1 MQITTVAKDIVDKGA
16 PMITLNGLLRNRNFI
31 FIAALVL
38 GLFLPGASETT
49 SQLILPALALTM
61 ILSTMEIGNDLFR
74 RPRTL
79 LLPAFIGILMNYILL
94 SGIII
99 GLGAI
104 LLKDEKL
111 WAGTVLLAAVP
122 PAVAV
127 IPFSGFLKGN
137 RNLSLIGTAG
147 AYLGGLVVM
156 PLIAFT
162 LLSPEAFA
170 PLKLL
175 VVVLELI
182 ILPLIISRLLIWR
195 GWSKRISPW
204 AGGITNWSFFLV
216 MYTLV
221 GLNSAVFLSLQP
233 VLLAVAVIPFST
245 NFILGFLIER
255 IGGFLKISAPTRTS
269 LVLLGSLKNQGMAG
283 GLALTLFGKEA
294 AIPAAVCTAS
304 MIVYII
310 WLDLLKRANFKKANR

>member
-1 MQITTVAKDIVDKGA
+1 
-16 PMITLNGLLRNRNFI
+16 MINLSRLLRNRNFI

-38 GLFLPGASETT
+38 GLFFPGASSAT
-49 SQLILPALALTM
+49 SQLILPALALAM
-61 ILSTMEIGNDLFR
+61 ILSTMDIGNDLFR

-79 LLPAFIGILMNYILL
+79 LFPALIGILMNYLLL
-94 SGIII
+94 SGIIVA
-99 GLGAI
+99 LGAL

-127 IPFSGFLKGN
+127 VPFSDFLNGK
-137 RNLSLIGTAG
+137 RDLSLIGTAG
-147 AYLGGLVVM
+147 AYIGGLAVM
-156 PLIAFT
+156 PLITFT

-175 VVVLELI
+175 VVVIELI
-182 ILPLIISRLLIWR
+182 ILPLVISRLLIWK
-195 GWSKRISPW
+195 GWSKKISPW
-204 AGGITNWSFFLV
+204 KGEITNWSFFLV
-216 MYTLV
+216 LYTLV
-221 GLNSAVFLSLQP
+221 GLNSAVFLSLNP
-233 VLLAVAVIPFST
+233 VLLAIAVIPIAT
-245 NFILGFLIER
+245 NFILGLLIET
-255 IGGFLKISAPTRTS
+255 IGRFFKISAPTRTS
-269 LVLLGSLKNQGMAG
+269 LVLLGTLKNQGMAG

-310 WLDLLKRANFKKANR
+310 WLDLLKRGK